1 MKIVVTGSS
10 GLIGSAL
17 VRVLASEGEGHAH
30 EVLRLVRREATADD
44 EISWDPASGQGP
56 DPQRLQGVDA
66 AINLAGAGLGDH
78 RWSDGYKKEI
88 LESRRSSTRLL
99 TEALANLDPK
109 PSVVL
114 SGSAIG
120 FYGDTGDRFVDEDAP
135 AAHDFAATVAS
146 EWEASAVAAS
156 DAGIRTVFLRT
167 GIVLSTKGGALGK
180 VLPLFK
186 AGVGGRLGSGHQYI
200 SWIARP
206 DHIAAMRFL
215 LDADDIS
222 GPVNLT
228 APNPVTNR
236 EYTKAIAAAVHRPAL
251 FPAPSLALKAV
262 LGEFAGNV
270 VGGQRVLPTRLLDAG
285 FEFAYPDV
293 ESALR
298 ALVDANA

>member
-1 MKIVVTGSS
+1 MKIVVSGSS

-17 VRVLASEGEGHAH
+17 VRVLRSEDDGHAH
-30 EVLRLVRREATADD
+30 EVLRLVRHAATAPD
-44 EISWDPASGQGP
+44 EVEWDPAAGRGP
-56 DPQRLQGVDA
+56 DPKKLAGIDA
-66 AINLAGAGLGDH
+66 AINLAGAGTGDK
-78 RWSDGYKKEI
+78 RWSDEYKQEI
-88 LESRRSSTRLL
+88 LESRLSSTRLL
-99 TEALANLDPK
+99 VEAMSALEPRPRVL
-109 PSVVL
+109 L
-114 SGSAIG
+114 SGSAVG
-120 FYGDTGDRFVDEDAP
+120 YYGDTGDREVDENSP
-135 AAHDFAATVAS
+135 AGTDFLADVAVQ
-146 EWEASAVAAS
+146 WEAASMAAS
-156 DAGIRTVFLRT
+156 DAGIRTVQLRT

-186 AGVGGRLGSGHQYI
+186 AGVGGRLGSGRQFL

-206 DHIAAMRFL
+206 DHISAMRFL
-215 LDADDIS
+215 LDADDVS

-236 EYTKAIAAAVHRPAL
+236 EYTKAVAAAVHRPAL
-251 FPAPSLALKAV
+251 FPAPSFALKAA

-270 VGGQRVLPTRLLDAG
+270 LGGQRVLPTRLLDAG